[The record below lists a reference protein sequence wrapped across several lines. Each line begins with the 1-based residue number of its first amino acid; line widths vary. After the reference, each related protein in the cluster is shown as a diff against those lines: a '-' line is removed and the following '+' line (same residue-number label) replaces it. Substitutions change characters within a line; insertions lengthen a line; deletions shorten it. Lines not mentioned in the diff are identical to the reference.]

1 MHYVMCYQE
10 VCLCFFLLHGF
21 REDSGMFGKRP
32 GYQVTLRKL
41 AELQQKIEGWEV
53 YEYDIVCMWRV
64 LYCF

>member
-1 MHYVMCYQE
+1 
-10 VCLCFFLLHGF
+10 
-21 REDSGMFGKRP
+21 MFGKRP

-64 LYCF
+64 LCCF